1 MAGALEGVR
10 VIDFGQYIAGPMA
23 AMFLADQGADVIRVD
38 PPGGP
43 RWNTPANATWNRG
56 KRSIVLDLKNAG
68 DLATA
73 KRLLATADVVIENF
87 RPGVMDR
94 LGLGYAA
101 MSAANSRLIYCSL
114 PGFGS
119 DDPRAGLKA
128 WEGVLAA
135 ATCAFSQKP
144 GTPRVHPP
152 ATRPV
157 YSAIPFSS
165 SYGAFVAPVSI
176 VAALH
181 ARERLGT
188 GQRIEIP
195 LFDATFTAIGT
206 RGMRYHKAKA
216 PAVPFNWSR
225 QLPTRDG
232 RWFMYVHGNKQ
243 FEAFIRE
250 IGLAGPRDA
259 GASAKELGERF
270 DEVFTTRTAME
281 WEAFCEGRGTEGGR
295 CNTSAEWLQHPQ
307 ALGSKIVDD
316 FDDPELGRFRGPGI
330 TPRLSETPG
339 AVRSPRPRLDAH
351 RAEILKE
358 LEALELRKPP
368 VAVKRTGSRGALEG
382 VKVLD
387 LCIILAGPTCGR
399 TLAEFGADVIKIDSP
414 HRNPVVSHVDVNRA
428 KRSILLDLKTPE
440 GKKIFWQLVDQADVV
455 LQNMRKGVA
464 DALGIGYEAI
474 KARRPGI
481 VYCSLNTFGQIG
493 PYALRPGHEQIAQAV
508 TGMQLRYGGGDRPAL
523 APYPVNDYAT
533 GLLGAYA
540 VVMAL
545 MHRNKTGKGQ
555 HVDSALAYTA
565 TMMQSAMLQDY
576 AGKKW
581 DEPSGQE
588 ALGTGPLN
596 RAYEA
601 QGGWLFLAARKDEL
615 ARCAE
620 LKDLAGKSGTDL
632 EKALEE
638 RISGLG
644 VDALVA
650 SLQKADIGAGRI
662 LLDMNALMDDPLA
675 VSRGLSVTREH
686 DEIGPATTTG
696 PAPRLSATP
705 VAVGRPAPKPGSD
718 AAAILAEIG
727 RGGEVERLLRERVIV
742 MDGIS
747 GVS

>member
-1 MAGALEGVR
+1 MAGAFALDGIR

-56 KRSIVLDLKNAG
+56 KRSIVLDLKVAS
-68 DLATA
+68 DLAIA
-73 KRLLATADVVIENF
+73 KKLVATADVVIENF

-101 MSAANSRLIYCSL
+101 MSAANPRLVYCSL

-144 GTPRVHPP
+144 GTPRVHAP

-165 SYGAFVAPVSI
+165 SYGAFLAPVSI
-176 VAALH
+176 TAALH
-181 ARERLGT
+181 ARARSGT

-195 LFDATFTAIGT
+195 LFDATFTAIGS
-206 RGMRYHKAKA
+206 RGLRYHKAKV

-225 QLPTRDG
+225 QLPTKDG
-232 RWFMYVHGNKQ
+232 RWFMYVHGNKR
-243 FEAFIRE
+243 FEAFIKE
-250 IGLAGPRDA
+250 IGLAEPRNA

-270 DEVFTTRTAME
+270 DEVFTARSAMD
-281 WEAFCEGRGTEGGR
+281 WEAFCEGVGTEGGR
-295 CNTSAEWLQHPQ
+295 CNTSAEWLKHPQ
-307 ALGSKIVDD
+307 ALASKIVDD

-351 RAEILKE
+351 RHEILKE
-358 LEALELRKPP
+358 LESRKP
-368 VAVKRTGSRGALEG
+368 VSGVKRTELRGALEG
-382 VKVLD
+382 IKVLD

-414 HRNPVVSHVDVNRA
+414 HRNPVQSHNDINRA
-428 KRSILLDLKTPE
+428 KRSILLDLKTDE
-440 GKKIFWQLVDQADVV
+440 GKKIFWQLVDQADVI

-464 DALGIGYEAI
+464 DTLGIGYEAI

-493 PYALRPGHEQIAQAV
+493 PYAMRPGHEQIAQAIS
-508 TGMQLRYGGGDRPAL
+508 GMQLRYGGGDRPAL
-523 APYPVNDYAT
+523 APYPVNDYGT

-540 VVMAL
+540 VAL
-545 MHRNKTGKGQ
+545 ALVHRNKSGKGQ

-565 TMMQSAMLQDY
+565 TLLQSAMLQDY
-576 AGKKW
+576 PGKKW

-588 ALGTGPLN
+588 ALGTGPLY

-601 QGGWLFLAARKDEL
+601 QGGWLFLAAKEGEL

-620 LKDLAGKSGTDL
+620 QKDLAANSGAAL

-638 RISGLG
+638 RIRGLG

-650 SLQKADIGAGRI
+650 SLQKADIGAYRI
-662 LLDMNALMDDPLA
+662 LLDTNALMDDPL
-675 VSRGLSVTREH
+675 VISRGLSLTREH
-686 DEIGPATTTG
+686 DEIGPVTTTG

-705 VAVGRPAPKPGSD
+705 IVVGRPAPKPGSD
-718 AAAILAEIG
+718 AASILAEIG
-727 RGGEVERLLRERVIV
+727 LGGEVDRLLRERVIV